1 MVPQPQTLL
10 HRGGL
15 FNKNNSII
23 NNKLF
28 YFFNFAISEDPHLR
42 VGIDKTFRFK
52 ENTKKKSLLLLI
64 EFFFLSKPPLSN
76 KV

>member
-52 ENTKKKSLLLLI
+52 EYTKKKSLLLI
-64 EFFFLSKPPLSN
+64 IRIFFLNKPLLN
-76 KV
+76 IKV